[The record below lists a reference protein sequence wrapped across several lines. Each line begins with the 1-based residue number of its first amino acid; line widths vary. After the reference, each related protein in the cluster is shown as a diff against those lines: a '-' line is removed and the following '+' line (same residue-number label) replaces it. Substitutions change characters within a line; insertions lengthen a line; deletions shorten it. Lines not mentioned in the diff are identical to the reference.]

1 MGPAARP
8 RVAEGDG
15 RSARRCPGGGAC
27 GRRVPLLLLALLGA
41 CGVFGDDDSA
51 VEGVAPRVLGS
62 SPATGEVRVPACG
75 DATFTARGEDED
87 SLVLTW
93 SWWLDGSLQATGDVD
108 DGAFDTTWAL
118 PWDVADGG
126 REGEVHF
133 RVADDSAETE
143 VYWPIR
149 FDKGPCGESG
159 G

>member
-1 MGPAARP
+1 MGPAAR
-8 RVAEGDG
+8 RRIG
-15 RSARRCPGGGAC
+15 RSA
-27 GRRVPLLLLALLGA
+27 GRLGHGLSGRASRGRIGPLALLLLLGA

-87 SLVLTW
+87 SLALWW
-93 SWWLDGSLQATGDVD
+93 SWWLDGSLQATGEVD

-118 PWDVADGG
+118 PWDPADGG

-133 RVADDSAETE
+133 RVNDESAETE

-149 FDKGPCGESG
+149 FDDGPCDEG
-159 G
+159 GG